1 MVFALAAWAGVATAP
16 SATTA
21 TIDISST
28 TPFNHNWKEIV
39 GSGHMLL
46 GTRADWRAHL
56 RLARDEL
63 GMKGIRGHGLLD
75 DDMSVLPRLGAPP
88 EFYNVDQILG
98 FLVELGMKPVVE
110 LSFMPKALAKC
121 HDAGDRTTTG
131 PACSYAFHDP
141 GGYKGMIMPPADF
154 NEWYDLVKALA
165 EHLVWRFG
173 LAEVASWKFEV
184 WNEMWGVSFPEP
196 YMSLYNS
203 SARALKAV
211 DASLKVGGP
220 ATMQTLDVPE
230 FIANAS
236 AMKIPVDFVSSHYY
250 PTDPQCQT
258 DATKAH
264 IDCFA
269 EQVLAAQRH
278 AHKAGLPFWLTE
290 YNNGLGGTSRDDSS
304 AAAFVFRTIGLVQAL
319 DAFSWWTFTD
329 VFEEG
334 WMRSAPF
341 HNGYGMMTVQG
352 VRKPVWRA
360 FEALEGAGSTRYAVA
375 GVDPTST
382 ISVLATDGGGG
393 ALGVQAYVA
402 NWHRV
407 DAERFSCSKAQG
419 QCVKDPHGEF
429 TDEALCNAN
438 CHGSGKRQSLPSQP
452 PRGRL
457 ASSAVEKAEAEE
469 EEDTETV
476 LRGDQGQRGRNGVG
490 DGPTAQKVTVV
501 VTHAADAAVGAT
513 ARAVRIDGTHA
524 NPQALWASWGSPQ
537 YVNTTQEAAL
547 HAASQV
553 APEQLPVTRLSATQ
567 SAVTVAMAEYSALH
581 LIM

>member
-1 MVFALAAWAGVATAP
+1 MAVATLAAWAHAASTVP
-16 SATTA
+16 SSTA
-21 TIDISST
+21 TIDTAST
-28 TPFNHNWKEIV
+28 TPFVHNWKEIV

-56 RLARDEL
+56 KLARDEL

-88 EFYNVDQILG
+88 EFYNVDQVLG
-98 FLVELGMKPVVE
+98 FLVDLGMKPVVE

-121 HDAGDRTTTG
+121 HDSDDSKATG
-131 PACSYAFHDP
+131 PACTYAFQNH
-141 GGYKGMIMPPADF
+141 GGYKGMIMPPENFGD
-154 NEWYDLVKALA
+154 WYDLVKALA

-196 YMSLYNS
+196 YMSLYNA

-211 DASLKVGGP
+211 DPSLKVGGP

-230 FIANAS
+230 FISNAS
-236 AMKIPVDFVSSHYY
+236 AMKVPVDFVSSHYY

-258 DATKAH
+258 DTTKGH

-269 EQVLAAQRH
+269 DQVLAAQQH
-278 AHKAGLPFWLTE
+278 AHEAGLPFWLTE

-319 DAFSWWTFTD
+319 DAFSWWTFSD

-360 FEALEGAGSTRYAVA
+360 FEALEGAGTKRYAVA
-375 GVDPTST
+375 GVDPAS
-382 ISVLATDGGGG
+382 SVSVFATDGGGG

-407 DAERFSCSKAQG
+407 DAERFSCNKASA
-419 QCVKDPHGEF
+419 QCVKDPHGAF

-438 CHGSGKRQSLPSQP
+438 CHGSGKQQLQQP
-452 PRGRL
+452 LRSRR
-457 ASSAVEKAEAEE
+457 ASSAVEEDEAEQDE
-469 EEDTETV
+469 KV
-476 LRGDQGQRGRNGVG
+476 ARGERRGRNGIVG
-490 DGPTAQKVTVV
+490 GPTAQKVTVI
-501 VTHAADAAVGAT
+501 VTHAADAAVGTT
-513 ARAVRIDGTHA
+513 ARTIRIDATHA
-524 NPQALWASWGSPQ
+524 NPQALWESWGSPQ
-537 YVNTTQEAAL
+537 YINKTQEAAL
-547 HAASQV
+547 DAASQV
-553 APEQLPVTRLSATQ
+553 VPEQLPVTRLSATQ
-567 SAVTVAMAEYSALH
+567 SAVTVEMPEYSALH